1 MTHYRLKIGVVKLM
15 CVFFGQ
21 LSVNVSLL
29 SANALSTQV
38 SKLNRNT
45 VSVIQTPQL
54 SRILLIFRRTLNINI
69 RLWSRE
75 NKLANV
81 AAYYSVLQAR
91 TTNYDL
97 VKLTALYEVTVTEQN
112 RQKLV
117 TEHH

>member
-1 MTHYRLKIGVVKLM
+1 MHKQTDRQTDTTKIMV
-15 CVFFGQ
+15 
-21 LSVNVSLL
+21 
-29 SANALSTQV
+29 TWPW
-38 SKLNRNT
+38 T
-45 VSVIQTPQL
+45 
-54 SRILLIFRRTLNINI
+54 NI